1 MLSEC
6 SFLPAGPKKSKIDRG
21 LSYKVGCKARF
32 TIAQCYSDP
41 ELCRVV
47 ISKCGISHVEHGKDW
62 QPPASKPYLAKRKV
76 AARLSEP
83 MRQWVRNRLQLGVR
97 PAAVFKEHT
106 RQLAQNGRLA
116 DLETRDDC
124 LSMQDI
130 RNQLTQLGGELWKLA
145 ANEGEGVHLWT
156 QQHPGVVFT
165 YQLQEATPGTM
176 SH

>member
-6 SFLPAGPKKSKIDRG
+6 SFLYAGPKKSKIDRG

-76 AARLSEP
+76 AASSSPVGIVHNQGFVQSMAEEFAR
-83 MRQWVRNRLQLGVR
+83 
-97 PAAVFKEHT
+97 KEI
-106 RQLAQNGRLA
+106 L
-116 DLETRDDC
+116 
-124 LSMQDI
+124 
-130 RNQLTQLGGELWKLA
+130 
-145 ANEGEGVHLWT
+145 NEFGCECSLP
-156 QQHPGVVFT
+156 QI
-165 YQLQEATPGTM
+165 
-176 SH
+176 